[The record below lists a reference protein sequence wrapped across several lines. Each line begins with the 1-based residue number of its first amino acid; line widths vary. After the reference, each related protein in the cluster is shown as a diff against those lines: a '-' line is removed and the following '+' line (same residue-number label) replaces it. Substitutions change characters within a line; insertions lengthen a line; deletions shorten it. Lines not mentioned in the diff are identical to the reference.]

1 MGLAD
6 GLGQLL
12 QNALGGNA
20 SEADVHSA
28 FDQVSGAVP
37 HGDLSGALSQV
48 FNSDK
53 TPPFEQ
59 MLGGIFQQ
67 SSPDQ
72 KAGILNQVIAALGPS
87 AGNVLG
93 GLGGT
98 GGLGGLAA
106 VLQGGGTVSP
116 AQAQDISP
124 QAVEVIAQKAQAA
137 NPSIVDAVSSFYAK
151 NPQLVK
157 AIGAGALAML
167 MSRLS
172 KSSPS

>member
-6 GLGQLL
+6 GLGQML
-12 QNALGGNA
+12 QGVLGGKA
-20 SEADVHSA
+20 SEAEVNSA
-28 FDQVSGAVP
+28 FDQVAGAVP
-37 HGDLSGALSQV
+37 QGDLSGALSHV
-48 FNSDK
+48 FNSDE

-59 MLGGIFQQ
+59 MLGGIFGQ

-72 KAGILNQVIAALGPS
+72 KADILNQVLKSLGPS

-93 GLGGT
+93 GL

-116 AQAQDISP
+116 TQAQEVSP
-124 QAVEVIAQKAQAA
+124 AAIESIAQKAKAV
-137 NPSIVDAVSSFYAK
+137 NPGIVDAVSGFYAK
-151 NPQLVK
+151 NPELVK

-172 KSSPS
+172 KGNRA